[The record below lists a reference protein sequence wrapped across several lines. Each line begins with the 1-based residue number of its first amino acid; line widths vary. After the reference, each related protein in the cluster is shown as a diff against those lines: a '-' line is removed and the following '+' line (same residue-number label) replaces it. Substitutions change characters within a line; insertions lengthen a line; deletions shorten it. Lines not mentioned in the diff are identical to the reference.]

1 MLMSDSTTYL
11 PVLGVPDPWGREA
24 RLSRD
29 RDLSGGRRRMAG
41 AAGTGQDGP
50 VTTPTTRPVTDPL
63 SIAALETERHVAAGG
78 WDQPVRLF
86 ALVETAHLLEHE
98 PGFLDTLQP
107 HDVAPGALT
116 AVEQDDL
123 PSSGH
128 LETMLAQV
136 MWPDTVV
143 GAAIAVERIVVP
155 PAAERDLP
163 MDPDEA
169 LAVLAGHPDRKDVRL
184 LVAVLRDG
192 TSRCLLR
199 QRDHDRD
206 DRVAQGEEIAPGLVH
221 GLLATFDPAPDE
233 DSGAS
238 EA

>member
-1 MLMSDSTTYL
+1 MN
-11 PVLGVPDPWGREA
+11 
-24 RLSRD
+24 
-29 RDLSGGRRRMAG
+29 
-41 AAGTGQDGP
+41 
-50 VTTPTTRPVTDPL
+50 TPATPRPVTDPV
-63 SIAALETERHVAAGG
+63 SIVALETERHVAAGG

-98 PGFLDTLQP
+98 PGFLDALQP

-116 AVEQDDL
+116 AVEQEDL

-128 LETMLAQV
+128 LESMLAQV

-155 PAAERDLP
+155 PTAERNLP
-163 MDPDEA
+163 GNADDA
-169 LAVLAGHPDRKDVRL
+169 ISTLASQPDRKDVRL

-192 TSRCLLR
+192 TARCLLR

-206 DRVAQGEEIAPGLVH
+206 DRVAQGEDIAPGLVH
-221 GLLATFDPAPDE
+221 GLLATFAPAPE
-233 DSGAS
+233 S
-238 EA
+238 E

>member
-1 MLMSDSTTYL
+1 
-11 PVLGVPDPWGREA
+11 
-24 RLSRD
+24 
-29 RDLSGGRRRMAG
+29 MAG

-98 PGFLDTLQP
+98 PGFLDALAP
-107 HDVAPGALT
+107 HDVQPGALT

-123 PSSGH
+123 PSPAH
-128 LETMLAQV
+128 LETMLAQ
-136 MWPDTVV
+136 MTWPDAVS
-143 GAAIAVERIVVP
+143 GCAIAVERIVVP
-155 PAAERDLP
+155 PSAERDLP
-163 MDPDEA
+163 ANPDDAMAA
-169 LAVLAGHPDRKDVRL
+169 LADHPDRKDVRL

-206 DRVAQGEEIAPGLVH
+206 DRVAAGDDLAPGLVH
-221 GLLATFDPAPDE
+221 GLLATFD
-233 DSGAS
+233 
-238 EA
+238 

>member
-1 MLMSDSTTYL
+1 M
-11 PVLGVPDPWGREA
+11 
-24 RLSRD
+24 
-29 RDLSGGRRRMAG
+29 
-41 AAGTGQDGP
+41 
-50 VTTPTTRPVTDPL
+50 TTPATPRPVTDPL
-63 SIAALETERHVAAGG
+63 SIVALETERHVASNG

-98 PGFLDTLQP
+98 PGFLDALAP

-116 AVEQDDL
+116 AVEQEDV
-123 PSSGH
+123 PSREH

-136 MWPDTVV
+136 TWPSTVA

-163 MDPDEA
+163 ESPEEA
-169 LAVLAGHPDRKDVRL
+169 LAALAQHPDRKDVRL

-192 TSRCLLR
+192 SSRCLLR

-206 DRVAQGEEIAPGLVH
+206 DRVAQGEDIAPGLVH
-221 GLLATFDPAPDE
+221 GLLSTFLDTAE
-233 DSGAS
+233 
-238 EA
+238 E

>member
-1 MLMSDSTTYL
+1 M
-11 PVLGVPDPWGREA
+11 
-24 RLSRD
+24 
-29 RDLSGGRRRMAG
+29 
-41 AAGTGQDGP
+41 
-50 VTTPTTRPVTDPL
+50 TTPATPRPVTDPL
-63 SIAALETERHVAAGG
+63 SIVALETERHVASSG

-98 PGFLDTLQP
+98 PGFLDALAP

-116 AVEQDDL
+116 AVEQEDV
-123 PSSGH
+123 PSPEH

-136 MWPDTVV
+136 MWPSTVA

-163 MDPDEA
+163 ALPDEA
-169 LAVLAGHPDRKDVRL
+169 VAALAHHPDRKDVRL

-192 TSRCLLR
+192 SSRCLLR

-206 DRVAQGEEIAPGLVH
+206 DRVAQGDDIAPGLVQ
-221 GLLATFDPAPDE
+221 GLLSTFAEPPAE
-233 DSGAS
+233 
-238 EA
+238 